1 MSCLAHAAQLGRM
14 KDELDKRNA
23 TALVIGG
30 GTRLAAGLATRWLN
44 LPYPVLHDPERAV
57 YEAYGSERLL
67 GIYQQSGTV
76 VVDAD
81 GNIILERIT
90 SNPRRAL
97 PMADILQA
105 L

>member
-1 MSCLAHAAQLGRM
+1 MQDAL
-14 KDELDKRNA
+14 EKRNA

-30 GTRLAAGLATRWLN
+30 GTRLGARLATRWLR
-44 LPYPVLHDPERAV
+44 LPYPVLHDPERIT

-81 GNIILERIT
+81 GRIVLERIT

-97 PMADILQA
+97 PMAEILRA

>member
-1 MSCLAHAAQLGRM
+1 MSCLAHAAQLGRI

-30 GTRLAAGLATRWLN
+30 GTRLGARLATRWLR

-57 YEAYGSERLL
+57 YEAYGSKRLL

-97 PMADILQA
+97 PMDDILQA